1 MSNGAG
7 SMSRTLAG
15 PTSLIAVAVIAI
27 ALLPVDRRLAMEML
41 LVFAMAQGWNLLCG
55 YTGLLSFGHQAFVGL
70 GAYVLFATVNN
81 LGLSPY
87 LSLGASAL
95 ASIVVAFAMALLL
108 QKLRDAYFSIGIWVL
123 ADSLRLLF
131 AQWEFVG
138 SSRGMVL
145 DTSTI
150 DPATFADTVF
160 WLALGLAVAT
170 QLGVFALLRS
180 RIGLSL
186 MAIRD
191 NEAAAA
197 SVGVAVSRN
206 QLAAFLISA
215 AVCGVAGGI
224 YYLSVLY
231 VDPTGAFDIDW
242 QIRILFIVIVGGVGT
257 LEGPIIGTLVYL
269 MLREIFREAGDLFLI
284 FQGATAALVMLFAP
298 TGIWGAIH
306 ARTGWHIFPIRR
318 TAG

>member
-1 MSNGAG
+1 MRGASAMRG
-7 SMSRTLAG
+7 LVPPAAFMGLS
-15 PTSLIAVAVIAI
+15 VAAI
-27 ALLPVDRRLAMEML
+27 LLLPVDRRLAMEML
-41 LVFAMAQGWNLLCG
+41 LIFAMAQGWNLLCG

-170 QLGVFALLRS
+170 QIGVFALLRS
-180 RIGLSL
+180 RVGLSL

-191 NEAAAA
+191 NEAGAA

-206 QLAAFLISA
+206 QLTAFVISA
-215 AVCGVAGGI
+215 AICGMAGGL
-224 YYLSVLY
+224 YYLSILY
-231 VDPTGAFDIDW
+231 VDPSGAFDIDW

-257 LEGPIIGTLVYL
+257 LEGPIVGTLVYL
-269 MLREIFREAGDLFLI
+269 ALREMFRDAGDLFLI
-284 FQGATAALVMLFAP
+284 FQGTTAAFVMLFAP
-298 TGIWGAIH
+298 SGIWGLIQ
-306 ARTGWHIFPIRR
+306 RQTGWRAFPTRWL
-318 TAG
+318 AG